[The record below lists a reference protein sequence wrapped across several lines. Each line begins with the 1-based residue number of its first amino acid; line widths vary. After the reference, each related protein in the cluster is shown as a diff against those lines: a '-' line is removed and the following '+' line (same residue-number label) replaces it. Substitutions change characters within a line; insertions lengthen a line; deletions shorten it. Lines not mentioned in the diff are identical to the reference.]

1 MLYCPRCAW
10 EFSKV
15 LDTRAPISTEDLRR
29 RRRCLDCGHTFTTA
43 ETRISS
49 DGETADFGDAGDRD
63 ASSTVLRLAMT
74 TSTGSTSL
82 NVRIPSSMAKRIEAM
97 ARAESN
103 PESAIVRRLLSLALT
118 KEERDDAQLE
128 RLAPV
133 ARR

>member
-1 MLYCPRCAW
+1 
-10 EFSKV
+10 
-15 LDTRAPISTEDLRR
+15 
-29 RRRCLDCGHTFTTA
+29 
-43 ETRISS
+43 
-49 DGETADFGDAGDRD
+49 
-63 ASSTVLRLAMT
+63 
-74 TSTGSTSL
+74 
-82 NVRIPSSMAKRIEAM
+82 M